1 MKPRF
6 TVGIDDDVTHLSL
19 PVGPEL
25 DLLEGR
31 GLTQCIFYGFGSD
44 GTVGASKEAA
54 KIVSDKTGAYVQEYS
69 WFDSKKSGGLTITYL
84 RLGPDPID
92 AP

>member
-31 GLTQCIFYGFGSD
+31 GPTQCIFYGFGSD
-44 GTVGASKEAA
+44 GTGGASKEAA
-54 KIVSDKTGAYVQEYS
+54 TIVSDKTGALAHY
-69 WFDSKKSGGLTITYL
+69 G
-84 RLGPDPID
+84 
-92 AP
+92 